1 MYWRISMPH
10 NWVADE
16 AIWEKAKREA
26 EKRGQANNWKYVA
39 TLYLKMGGT
48 KKNNAE
54 KAFEEKVLTKSNRIV
69 IKLI

>member
-1 MYWRISMPH
+1 MPH

-26 EKRGQANNWKYVA
+26 EKRGHADNWKYVA

-48 KKNNAE
+48 KKDAK
-54 KAFEEKVLTKSNRIV
+54 KALEEKPLTKSNGIV
-69 IKLI
+69 IQLI